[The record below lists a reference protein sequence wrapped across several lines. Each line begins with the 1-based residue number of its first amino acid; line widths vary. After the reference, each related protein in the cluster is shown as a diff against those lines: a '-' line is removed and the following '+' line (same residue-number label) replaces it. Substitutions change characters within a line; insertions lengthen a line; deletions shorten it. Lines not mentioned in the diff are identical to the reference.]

1 MTATTPCWDLTP
13 LYPHLNDPQ
22 IDADLATF
30 EVLAKDFNTQ
40 FKGKLATRLAEA
52 LPAMEIIDEYANK
65 LLVYLFL
72 CKSTAATDQEI
83 AKRNGQAS
91 EKISAAS
98 GQYLVFFDIE
108 VAGLSHAEMAALY
121 QNPVVARFKPYLENI
136 RKNKPYM
143 LSEEVEQALA
153 KRNPFGPD
161 EWDEFIDECE
171 AEMTFT
177 FEGKDLAL
185 EEVVKI
191 ISDAPE
197 AKRRFE
203 AMKVLNTTLKKT
215 RYTNFRARGLN
226 AVVGAKLLEDKER
239 GYQHPMQARNLSN
252 MVDDATVDALH
263 QACLVEGSKQAK
275 RFYKLKAAWLQ
286 HKGAIATTTL
296 AWSDRNAKMPFDG
309 NDKRTSWVECKEIV
323 LAAYGSFSPTLQKLV
338 QKIFDEKWV
347 DVEPYKGKVSGA
359 FNYSFISPGKKIH
372 SYNLL
377 NYRGTKRD
385 IATVAHEFGHSVHGQ
400 MAAEV
405 QGPLM
410 WHAPMAYAETASI
423 FGEMVTFNHLLA
435 QVTDPKEKLV
445 MLMDKLNDFFNSAV
459 RQISF
464 SYFEQK
470 VFAKRAHGRLT
481 TEEFS
486 ALWHEVTEMFYGKEG
501 EIFTYAEMDAMWS
514 YIGHFMRP
522 FYVYAYAFGE
532 LFTQSLYAKKDEFG
546 DRFEPLY
553 LDLLRAGGT
562 KNAVDLMAPF
572 GLDPRDPDF
581 WKNGIAVSA
590 TRWLDEAEALSS
602 GLGVNVTA

>member
-1 MTATTPCWDLTP
+1 MTMNITRWDLTP
-13 LYPHLNDPQ
+13 LYSDFKSAE
-22 IDADLATF
+22 IDQDLATI
-30 EVLAKDFNTQ
+30 ERLAKDFNAK
-40 FKGKLATRLAEA
+40 FKGQLATKLPEA
-52 LPAMEIIDEYANK
+52 MPAMEGLDEYISK
-65 LLVYLFL
+65 VLVYLFL
-72 CKSTAATDQEI
+72 CKATASTDQDI
-83 AKRNGQAS
+83 AKRNAQAS
-91 EKISAAS
+91 ERVSEIS
-98 GQYLVFFDIE
+98 GQYLVFFDLE
-108 VAGLSHAEMAALY
+108 VAGLSDAQMAALY
-121 QNPVVARFKPYLENI
+121 QNPVVSRFKPYLENI

-153 KRNPFGPD
+153 KRSPFGPA

-171 AEMTFT
+171 AETTFT
-177 FEGKDLAL
+177 FEGKDMAL
-185 EEVVKI
+185 EEIIKI

-203 AMKVLNTTLKKT
+203 AMKVLNTTLKET

-239 GYQHPMQARNLSN
+239 GYKHPMQARHLDNK
-252 MVDDATVDALH
+252 VDDATVDALH

-275 RFYKLKAAWLQ
+275 RFYKLKAAWLK
-286 HKGAIATTTL
+286 HKGAIATETL
-296 AWSDRNAKMPFDG
+296 AWSDRNAKMPFEG

-338 QKIFDEKWV
+338 QKIFNEQWV

-377 NYRGTKRD
+377 NYLGTRRD

-400 MAAEV
+400 LAAEA
-405 QGPLM
+405 QGALM
-410 WHAPMAYAETASI
+410 WHAPMVYAETASI
-423 FGEMVTFNHLLA
+423 FGEMVTFNHLLEKA
-435 QVTDPKEKLV
+435 ADPQEKLA

-470 VFAKRAHGRLT
+470 VFAKRAEGRLT
-481 TEEFS
+481 TDEFS
-486 ALWHEVTEMFYGKEG
+486 TIWREVTEMFYGKEG
-501 EIFTYAEMDAMWS
+501 EVFTYDEMDAMWS
-514 YIGHFMRP
+514 YVGHFMRP

-562 KNAVDLMAPF
+562 KNAVELMAPF
-572 GLDPRDPDF
+572 GLDPREPDF
-581 WKNGIAVSA
+581 WRNGIQVSA
-590 TRWLDEAEALSS
+590 AKWLDEAERISAE
-602 GLGVNVTA
+602 LGVKV

>member
-1 MTATTPCWDLTP
+1 MTNTFTHWDLTP
-13 LYPHLNDPQ
+13 LYADFKSVE
-22 IDADLATF
+22 IDQDLVAI
-30 EVLAKDFNTQ
+30 ERLAKDFNTN
-40 FKGKLATRLAEA
+40 FKGQLATKLPEA
-52 LPAMEIIDEYANK
+52 MPAMESLEEYINK
-65 LLVYLFL
+65 VLVYLFL
-72 CKSTAATDQEI
+72 CKATASTDQEI
-83 AKRNGQAS
+83 AKRNAQAS
-91 EKISAAS
+91 ERVSEIS
-98 GQYLVFFDIE
+98 GQYLVFFDLE
-108 VAGLSHAEMAALY
+108 VAGLSDAQMAALY
-121 QNPVVARFKPYLENI
+121 QNPEVSRFKPYLNNI

-153 KRNPFGPD
+153 KRSPFGPA

-171 AEMTFT
+171 AETAFT
-177 FEGKDLAL
+177 FEGKDMAL
-185 EEVVKI
+185 EEIIKI

-203 AMKVLNTTLKKT
+203 AMKVLNTTLKET

-275 RFYKLKAAWLQ
+275 RFYKLKAAWLK
-286 HKGAIATTTL
+286 HKGAIATETL
-296 AWSDRNAKMPFDG
+296 AWSDRNAKMPFEG

-338 QKIFDEKWV
+338 QKIFDEQWV

-359 FNYSFISPGKKIH
+359 FNCSFISPGKKIH

-377 NYRGTKRD
+377 NYLGTRRD

-400 MAAEV
+400 LAAEA
-405 QGPLM
+405 QGALM

-423 FGEMVTFNHLLA
+423 FGEMVTFNHLLEQA
-435 QVTDPKEKLV
+435 ADPQEKLV

-470 VFAKRAHGRLT
+470 VFAKRAQGRLT
-481 TEEFS
+481 TDEF
-486 ALWHEVTEMFYGKEG
+486 AAIWREVTEMFYGQAG
-501 EIFTYAEMDAMWS
+501 EVFTYDEMDAMWS
-514 YIGHFMRP
+514 YVGHFMRP

-562 KNAVDLMAPF
+562 KNAVELMAPF
-572 GLDPRDPDF
+572 GLDPRDPGF

-590 TRWLDEAEALSS
+590 AKWLDEAEKISAT
-602 GLGVNVTA
+602 LGIKVK